1 MRVGEA
7 LDTKI
12 VAVNHEDLFKKLNL
26 KLNFGY
32 EQTLI
37 DSIEFYKSLGKD
49 YLIKSLVK
57 FLNHAQLLD
66 LLDSI
71 DREIF

>member
-1 MRVGEA
+1 M
-7 LDTKI
+7 
-12 VAVNHEDLFKKLNL
+12 F
-26 KLNFGY
+26 
-32 EQTLI
+32 
-37 DSIEFYKSLGKD
+37 DSIFEWSQFNNFDKD